1 MHLTGSQLFR
11 LLPDGHADWQSR
23 VGGGGGDQGWKDK
36 SCDVD
41 RCVMELKQRNKW
53 SKQRGTSLVE
63 LMIACVVLVV
73 GVAAVAGIIPLA
85 IGANY
90 RNRQQS
96 NSTVIAQMVMEK
108 ILSVPAGTSPV
119 LVVSDCVP
127 NANNVNTFGTGGTG
141 SGATLQASGDVNFNV
156 AAPAG
161 YSMLYTTCGP
171 GGGQASVYDVR
182 WNIQAP
188 SAFVKLI
195 TVSAKL
201 KGSGSASDPK
211 LFSVPVTIRS
221 MAGQGS

>member
-1 MHLTGSQLFR
+1 MFLSSTQLLR
-11 LLPDGHADWQSR
+11 LLPDGHANWQSW
-23 VGGGGGDQGWKDK
+23 VGGGGCHEGRKDK
-36 SCDVD
+36 SYDVD

-53 SKQRGTSLVE
+53 SKQRGTSLIE

-73 GVAAVAGIIPLA
+73 GVAAVAGIIPIA

-96 NSTVIAQMVMEK
+96 NSTVISQMVMEK

-119 LVVSDCVP
+119 LVISDCVP
-127 NANNVNTFGTGGTG
+127 TAFNVNTTGSAGAG
-141 SGATLQASGDVNFNV
+141 SGATLLASGDVNFTV
-156 AAPAG
+156 AAPAV
-161 YSMLYTTCGP
+161 YSMLYTACGP
-171 GGGQASVYDVR
+171 AGTQASVYDVR

-201 KGSGSASDPK
+201 KG
-211 LFSVPVTIRS
+211 
-221 MAGQGS
+221 

>member
-1 MHLTGSQLFR
+1 
-11 LLPDGHADWQSR
+11 
-23 VGGGGGDQGWKDK
+23 
-36 SCDVD
+36 
-41 RCVMELKQRNKW
+41 MELKQRNKW

-73 GVAAVAGIIPLA
+73 GVGAVAGIIPLA
-85 IGANY
+85 IGANS

-119 LVVSDCVP
+119 LVISDCVP
-127 NANNVNTFGTGGTG
+127 TAFNINTAGSAGGGTG
-141 SGATLQASGDVNFNV
+141 ATLLASGDANFNV

-161 YSMLYTTCGP
+161 YSMLYRACGP
-171 GGGQASVYDVR
+171 AGGAASVYDVR
-182 WNIQAP
+182 WNIQTP
-188 SAFVKLI
+188 SAYVKLI

-211 LFSVPVTIRS
+211 LFAVPVTIRS

>member
-1 MHLTGSQLFR
+1 
-11 LLPDGHADWQSR
+11 
-23 VGGGGGDQGWKDK
+23 
-36 SCDVD
+36 
-41 RCVMELKQRNKW
+41 MELKQRNKW
-53 SKQRGTSLVE
+53 SKQRGTSLIE

-73 GVAAVAGIIPLA
+73 GVAAVAGIIPIA

-96 NSTVIAQMVMEK
+96 NSTVISQMVMEK

-119 LVVSDCVP
+119 LVISDCVP
-127 NANNVNTFGTGGTG
+127 TAFNVNTTGSAGAG
-141 SGATLQASGDVNFNV
+141 SGATLLASGDVDFNA

-161 YSMLYTTCGP
+161 YSMLYTACGP
-171 GGGQASVYDVR
+171 TGGQSVYDVR

-201 KGSGSASDPK
+201 RGKGNDLK
-211 LFSVPVTIRS
+211 YFSLPVTIRS